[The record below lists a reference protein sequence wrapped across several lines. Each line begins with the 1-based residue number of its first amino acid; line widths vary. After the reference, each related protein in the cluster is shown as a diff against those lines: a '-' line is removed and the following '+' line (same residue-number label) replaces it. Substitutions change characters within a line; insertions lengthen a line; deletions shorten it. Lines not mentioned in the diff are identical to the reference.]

1 MKYNGQQLRH
11 ELKYIITYP
20 QYYQLLARLKV
31 FMRKDGDFEEGYL
44 VRSLYFDDMY
54 NTAYYQ
60 KEAGVFR
67 RCKYR
72 IRIYNNCHDG
82 VIKLEKKSKI
92 SEYIKKTD
100 ENITPDEFYALLDG
114 RPEFL
119 LEGTPIMQDWYAAMR
134 TKLLSPAVVVDYLR
148 DAYICTEGN
157 VRITFDKNLRAGLD
171 FDILNPDL
179 PTVRAMQEGVLV
191 MEVKFDDFLPKHIK
205 TLIQPASSD
214 HMAVSKYILCR
225 KAKDLYQRKDFLP

>member
-1 MKYNGQQLRH
+1 MKYRGQQLRH
-11 ELKYIITYP
+11 ELKYTISYP
-20 QYYQLLARLKV
+20 QYYQLLGRLSS
-31 FMRKDGDFEEGYL
+31 FMRKDGQLSEGYFI
-44 VRSLYFDDMY
+44 RSLYFDDMY

-60 KEAGVFR
+60 KEAGVFQ

-92 SEYIKKTD
+92 GEYIKKTD
-100 ENITPDEFYALLDG
+100 AAVTPDEFYALLDG
-114 RPEFL
+114 QPEFL
-119 LEGTPIMQDWYAAMR
+119 LEGTPLMQDWYAAIR
-134 TKLLSPAVVVDYLR
+134 TRLLSPAVVVDYTR
-148 DAYICTEGN
+148 DAYICAEGN
-157 VRITFDKNLRAGLD
+157 VRITFDKGLRAGLD
-171 FDILNPDL
+171 FDILNPNI
-179 PTVRAMQEGVLV
+179 PTVRAMDEGVLV

-205 TLIQPASSD
+205 TLIQPAASN

>member
-114 RPEFL
+114 RPEFM

-148 DAYICTEGN
+148 DAYICPEGN

-205 TLIQPASSD
+205 TLIQPA
-214 HMAVSKYILCR
+214 
-225 KAKDLYQRKDFLP
+225 KDLYQRKDFLP